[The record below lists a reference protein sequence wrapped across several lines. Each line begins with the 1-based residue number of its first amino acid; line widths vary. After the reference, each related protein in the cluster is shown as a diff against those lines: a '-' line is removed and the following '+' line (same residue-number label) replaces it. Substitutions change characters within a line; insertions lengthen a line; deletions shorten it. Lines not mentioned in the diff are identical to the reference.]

1 MRRSAA
7 PSRNQHGIKRQR
19 ILSDNLGNENSSA
32 IICKESTSNEQC
44 FDKENNSKPA
54 QPKFIPQFK
63 PKISSFRTPVRN
75 TSLIPVQTE
84 ANEKEENNNSSNDAS
99 HYYNVMW

>member
-54 QPKFIPQFK
+54 QP
-63 PKISSFRTPVRN
+63 N
-75 TSLIPVQTE
+75 LIPVQTE